1 MKKIALLFLAMT
13 ISWVASAQQSIVS
26 KRLDSF
32 TTVDLSGNLHVELI
46 RADSAYL
53 TVKLHGTNSNR
64 LVWGV
69 KDGALKIQL
78 RPGGDKDAN
87 GEVKIYYTSL
97 SQIKISEASVS
108 IQGTLTQGMIDVNM
122 DAGAIF
128 SADLNVK
135 DICLKIGGNSV
146 ANLTGSAQYSTL
158 LASAKSKVNARQM
171 VCQDVRV
178 EAVSSAEAYVQ
189 VVERIQVVANT
200 GGAVYY
206 QGEPEIYRSATKMMG
221 TVNNIGK

>member
-13 ISWVASAQQSIVS
+13 ISWAASAQQSIVS
-26 KRLDSF
+26 KRLDAF
-32 TTVDLSGNLHVELI
+32 TSVDLSGKLHVELI

-53 TVKLHGTNSNR
+53 KVKLNGTNSNR
-64 LVWGV
+64 LAWGV
-69 KDGALKIQL
+69 KDGTLKIQL

-97 SQIKISEASVS
+97 SQIKISGASVS

-135 DICLKIGGNSV
+135 DIYLKIGGNSV
-146 ANLTGSAQYSTL
+146 ANLTGSAKYSTL
-158 LASAKSKVNARQM
+158 LASAKSKVNARQL
-171 VCQDVRV
+171 VSQDVRV

-189 VVERIQVVANT
+189 VVERIQIVANT

>member
-26 KRLDSF
+26 KRLDTF
-32 TTVDLSGNLHVELI
+32 TNVDLAGKLHVELI

-53 TVKLHGTNSNR
+53 TIKLNGTNSNR
-64 LVWGV
+64 LDWGV
-69 KDGALKIQL
+69 KDGTLKIQL

-97 SQIKISEASVS
+97 SQIEISGASVS

-135 DICLKIGGNSV
+135 DIYLKIGGNSV
-146 ANLTGSAQYSTL
+146 ANLTGSAKYSTL
-158 LASAKSKVNARQM
+158 LASAKSKVNARQL
-171 VCQDVRV
+171 VSQDVRV

-189 VVERIQVVANT
+189 VVERIQIVANT

>member
-13 ISWVASAQQSIVS
+13 ISWAASAQQSIVS
-26 KRLDSF
+26 KLLDAF
-32 TTVDLSGNLHVELI
+32 TSVDLSGKLHVELI

-53 TVKLHGTNSNR
+53 KVKLNGTNSNR
-64 LVWGV
+64 LAWGV
-69 KDGALKIQL
+69 KDGTLKIQL

-97 SQIKISEASVS
+97 SQIKISGASVS

-135 DICLKIGGNSV
+135 DIYLKIGGNSV
-146 ANLTGSAQYSTL
+146 ANLTGSAKYSTL
-158 LASAKSKVNARQM
+158 LASAKSKVNARQL
-171 VCQDVRV
+171 VSQDVRV

-189 VVERIQVVANT
+189 VVERIQIVANT

>member
-26 KRLDSF
+26 KRLDPF

-69 KDGALKIQL
+69 K
-78 RPGGDKDAN
+78 DKDAN

-146 ANLTGSAQYSTL
+146 ANLTGSAKYSTL
-158 LASAKSKVNARQM
+158 FASAKSKVNARQM

>member
-32 TTVDLSGNLHVELI
+32 TSVDLSGNLHVELI

-97 SQIKISEASVS
+97 SQIYYSVASVS
-108 IQGTLTQGMIDVNM
+108 IQGTLTQGLIDVDK
-122 DAGAIF
+122 DARAIF

-146 ANLTGSAQYSTL
+146 ANLTGSAKYSTL

>member
-1 MKKIALLFLAMT
+1 MKKIALLFLAIT
-13 ISWVASAQQSIVS
+13 ISWAASAQQSIVS
-26 KRLDSF
+26 KRLDAF
-32 TTVDLSGNLHVELI
+32 TSVDLSGKLHVKLI

-53 TVKLHGTNSNR
+53 KVKLNGTNSNR
-64 LVWGV
+64 LAWGV
-69 KDGALKIQL
+69 KDGTLKIQL

-97 SQIKISEASVS
+97 SQIKISGASVS

-135 DICLKIGGNSV
+135 DIYLKIGGNSV
-146 ANLTGSAQYSTL
+146 ANLTGSAKYSTL
-158 LASAKSKVNARQM
+158 LASAKSKVNARQL
-171 VCQDVRV
+171 VSQDVRV

-189 VVERIQVVANT
+189 VVERIQIVANT

>member
-13 ISWVASAQQSIVS
+13 ISWAASAQQSIVS
-26 KRLDSF
+26 KRLDAF
-32 TTVDLSGNLHVELI
+32 TSVDLSGKLHVELI

-53 TVKLHGTNSNR
+53 TIKLNGTNSNR
-64 LVWGV
+64 LDWGV
-69 KDGALKIQL
+69 KDGTLKIQL
-78 RPGGDKDAN
+78 RPNGNKDAN

-97 SQIKISEASVS
+97 AQIKILEASVS

-122 DAGAIF
+122 DARAIF

-135 DICLKIGGNSV
+135 DLYLKIGGNSV
-146 ANLTGSAQYSTL
+146 ANLTGSAKYSTL
-158 LASAKSKVNARQM
+158 LASAKSKVNARQL
-171 VCQDVRV
+171 VSQDVRV

-189 VVERIQVVANT
+189 VVERIQIVANT

>member
-26 KRLDSF
+26 KRLDPF

-146 ANLTGSAQYSTL
+146 ANLTGSAKYSTL
-158 LASAKSKVNARQM
+158 FASAKSKVNARQM
-171 VCQDVRV
+171 VWPQCDPIHCRLF
-178 EAVSSAEAYVQ
+178 
-189 VVERIQVVANT
+189 
-200 GGAVYY
+200 GGFHW
-206 QGEPEIYRSATKMMG
+206 
-221 TVNNIGK
+221 

>member
-13 ISWVASAQQSIVS
+13 ISWAASAQQSIVS
-26 KRLDSF
+26 KRLDAF
-32 TTVDLSGNLHVELI
+32 TSVDLSGKLHVELI

-53 TVKLHGTNSNR
+53 KVKLNGTNSNR
-64 LVWGV
+64 LAWGV
-69 KDGALKIQL
+69 KDGTLKIQL

-97 SQIKISEASVS
+97 SQIKISGASVS

-135 DICLKIGGNSV
+135 DIYLKIGGNSV
-146 ANLTGSAQYSTL
+146 ANLTGSA
-158 LASAKSKVNARQM
+158 
-171 VCQDVRV
+171 
-178 EAVSSAEAYVQ
+178 
-189 VVERIQVVANT
+189 
-200 GGAVYY
+200 
-206 QGEPEIYRSATKMMG
+206 
-221 TVNNIGK
+221 

>member
-13 ISWVASAQQSIVS
+13 ISWAASAQQSIVS
-26 KRLDSF
+26 KLLDAFAS
-32 TTVDLSGNLHVELI
+32 VDLSGKLHVELI

-53 TVKLHGTNSNR
+53 KVKLNGTNSNR
-64 LVWGV
+64 LAWGV
-69 KDGALKIQL
+69 KDGTLKIQL

-97 SQIKISEASVS
+97 SQIKISGASVS

-135 DICLKIGGNSV
+135 DIYLNIGGNSV
-146 ANLTGSAQYSTL
+146 ANLTGSAKYSTL
-158 LASAKSKVNARQM
+158 LASAKSKVNARQL
-171 VCQDVRV
+171 VSQDVRV

-189 VVERIQVVANT
+189 VVERIQIVANT

>member
-26 KRLDSF
+26 KRLDAF
-32 TTVDLSGNLHVELI
+32 TSVDLSGKLHVELI

-53 TVKLHGTNSNR
+53 KVKLNGTNSNR
-64 LVWGV
+64 LAWGV
-69 KDGALKIQL
+69 KDGTLKIQL

-97 SQIKISEASVS
+97 SQIKISGASVS
-108 IQGTLTQGMIDVNM
+108 IQGTLTQGMIDM

-135 DICLKIGGNSV
+135 DIYLKIGGNSV
-146 ANLTGSAQYSTL
+146 ANLTGSAKYSTL
-158 LASAKSKVNARQM
+158 LASAKSKVNARQL
-171 VCQDVRV
+171 VSQDVRV

-189 VVERIQVVANT
+189 VVERIQIVANT